1 MVKDQLTIPMGVKDA
16 DAAHA
21 LINAAIGKRAQ
32 EIMTEQTSYSPIHKD
47 AQPQV
52 DELVQNWL
60 TNTPEKIELGYQQNI
75 EYWVA
80 NYDEVETK
88 WGEFIA
94 GN

>member
-1 MVKDQLTIPMGVKDA
+1 MGVKDV

-47 AQPQV
+47 AQPEV
-52 DELVQNWL
+52 DELLAQWL
-60 TNTPEKIELGYQQNI
+60 TNTPEKIAVSYQQNI
-75 EYWVA
+75 PYWIE
-80 NYDEVETK
+80 NYEEVETK